1 MQGGGNQVE
10 LRHLPELRR
19 ESWVSKEIKVPRIC
33 KTNPLRDNIYTDRLN
48 SRNVQKIDQNI
59 SSAPETPFVPPPSC
73 YSLPRGNSY
82 ADLQPHRSFLP
93 VFDLCNKWN
102 CRARTIIHC
111 GLFGVW
117 LCLLTIPL
125 WDSFLLFQVDTE
137 LHSTCC
143 VVFHCISITHLSI
156 PVFLGMWVISSFT
169 YFIFTVSTSFPWKW
183 LF

>member
-1 MQGGGNQVE
+1 MFSGLFYLDGTISE
-10 LRHLPELRR
+10 PELKNHR
-19 ESWVSKEIKVPRIC
+19 
-33 KTNPLRDNIYTDRLN
+33 Y
-48 SRNVQKIDQNI
+48 RNMHKFWLHSSVDSHKLKNTPIISSTHTKDQNI